1 MATKAMWEVDPDTRS
16 KVCRSHFI
24 RHLPAIAPPSLYPSR
39 SNGLYPYSGAYT
51 NVILQLFEIQKTS
64 SNDRCCD
71 CGAPSPQ
78 WASPKFG
85 VFICLSCA
93 GVHRGL
99 GVHISFVRSITMD
112 AFKAQEIERMRLG
125 GNKPWRDFF
134 DDAETNKFAG
144 IRSV

>member
-1 MATKAMWEVDPDTRS
+1 MATKAMWEVDPETRS
-16 KVCRSHFI
+16 KVRY
-24 RHLPAIAPPSLYPSR
+24 YPSR
-39 SNGLYPYSGAYT
+39 VYLLKITLLMYDS
-51 NVILQLFEIQKTS
+51 QLLEIQKTNA
-64 SNDRCCD
+64 NDRCAD

-85 VFICLSCA
+85 IFICLSCA

-112 AFKAQEIERMRLG
+112 AFKAAEIERMRLG

-134 DDAETNKFAG
+134 DAAESNMMAG
-144 IRSV
+144 IG

>member
-1 MATKAMWEVDPDTRS
+1 MGGRSGDQIKGTFPPFLSSPLILLPNPLSYKSTKP
-16 KVCRSHFI
+16 K
-24 RHLPAIAPPSLYPSR
+24 
-39 SNGLYPYSGAYT
+39 T
-51 NVILQLFEIQKTS
+51 NTTKLLEIQKTNA
-64 SNDRCCD
+64 NDRCCD

-85 VFICLSCA
+85 IFICLSCA

-112 AFKAQEIERMRLG
+112 AFKAMEIERMRLG

-134 DDAETNKFAG
+134 EGAEGNQMAG
-144 IRSV
+144 IRYVESLWL